1 MLIELNERFDLRMT
15 VRSHGWVNL
24 APFQWLSETS
34 VVTWPARINGVSA
47 KVAVFQA
54 SPKALEIVTTAHM
67 HNAALEQHVRRV
79 LMLDWDAAEALP
91 IARLCDERV
100 ASLVEAGA
108 GRLLRAASP
117 FEDVVKTVC
126 TINTSWRNTQAMV
139 QGLVAL
145 SGSGVFPTPDLILR
159 LGASRLRAQVPVG
172 YRAETIAAVAEVAEE
187 ADLARIDLEQLAQ
200 IRGLGPYAMAHIAVL
215 RGDYSTIPVDS
226 EVRAYCSRHLGIR
239 DPDADAIHRHFAAW
253 GRYRFL
259 GFKLGRM
266 ARSENWIGD

>member
-1 MLIELNERFDLRMT
+1 MKIQLPRPFDLRMT
-15 VRSHGWVNL
+15 CRAHGWINL
-24 APFQWLSETS
+24 APFEWLENSRLRWTARVDESSSTLTATQVSPGVLHVATS
-34 VVTWPARINGVSA
+34 
-47 KVAVFQA
+47 
-54 SPKALEIVTTAHM
+54 
-67 HNAALEQHVRRV
+67 NAAERKDVEAQTRRV
-79 LMLDWDAAEALP
+79 LMLDWNVAEALR
-91 IARLCDERV
+91 IARQCDERV
-100 ASLVEAGA
+100 AALVEAGG

-139 QGLVAL
+139 RGLVAL
-145 SGSGVFPTPDLILR
+145 SAAGVFPTPDLIMR
-159 LGASRLRAQVPVG
+159 LGAERLRARVSVG
-172 YRAETIAAVAEVAEE
+172 YRAETIVAVAELAGK
-187 ADLARIDLEQLAQ
+187 ADLARIDLERLAQ

-226 EVRAYCSRHLGIR
+226 EVRAYCSRHLGIHE
-239 DPDADAIHRHFAAW
+239 PDADAIHRHFAAW

>member
-1 MLIELNERFDLRMT
+1 VLIELNERFDLRMT

-24 APFQWLSETS
+24 EPFQWLSENS
-34 VVTWPARINGVSA
+34 VLTWPARIDGISA
-47 KVAVFQA
+47 TVAVSQVG
-54 SPKALEIVTTAHM
+54 PKALEVVTTAHT
-67 HNAALEQHVRRV
+67 HDDALEQHLRHV
-79 LMLDWDAAEALP
+79 LMLDWDAAEALR
-91 IARLCDERV
+91 IARECDERV
-100 ASLVEAGA
+100 AALVEAGG

-139 QGLVAL
+139 RGLVSL
-145 SGSGVFPTPDLILR
+145 SEAGVFPTPDLIMR
-159 LGASRLRAQVPVG
+159 LGADRLRDRVPVG
-172 YRAETIAAVAEVAEE
+172 YRAETIVAVAELAVK
-187 ADLARIDLEQLAQ
+187 ADLARIDLERLAQ

-226 EVRAYCSRHLGIR
+226 EVRAYCSRHLGIHE
-239 DPDADAIHRHFAAW
+239 PNADTIHRHFAAW